1 MSHPTFEGEFME
13 IAKGLPD
20 LERIV
25 SRIHAKNCKIK
36 DFLKVLKVVI
46 QSPIMFFAH
55 PLQQSFKGL
64 SKGLSKLA
72 DASETFGSKTILGL
86 LRSAPDLLPHV
97 KDVES
102 RFEKPE
108 KGTLTPQLIKH

>member
-1 MSHPTFEGEFME
+1 M
-13 IAKGLPD
+13 
-20 LERIV
+20 
-25 SRIHAKNCKIK
+25 
-36 DFLKVLKVVI
+36 
-46 QSPIMFFAH
+46 
-55 PLQQSFKGL
+55 

-72 DASETFGSKTILGL
+72 DASETFESKTILGL

-108 KGTLTPQLIKH
+108 KGTLSLELTKHRLVLQLFTDNDDLLPVEGKDEVYDEIAQEIHELEKGLDKSLKKLEKQVG

>member
-1 MSHPTFEGEFME
+1 
-13 IAKGLPD
+13 
-20 LERIV
+20 
-25 SRIHAKNCKIK
+25 
-36 DFLKVLKVVI
+36 
-46 QSPIMFFAH
+46 
-55 PLQQSFKGL
+55 L

-72 DASETFGSKTILGL
+72 DASESFGSKTILGL

-108 KGTLTPQLIKH
+108 KGTLTPQLIKHSLVRQLFTENADLLPVEGKDEAYDEIAQEIRELEKGLEKSLKKLEKQVG